1 MFRAKSAPAPP
12 SPSAV
17 HNISNSAIHPT
28 TQPPITAASLTYRFI
43 ISLLPQPLS
52 ALNPLESALPQNQ
65 ISRSANPIESTPF
78 FQIAQLRSNSAPAT
92 PASTTLTKH
101 APHNPIRMNTSTK
114 HHVAPPHTTIVTNS
128 YKALYQKMHAARSYR
143 FPRLDRELGEGCVRL
158 RRQERLGTVR
168 WAATVLSWMNPHCVT
183 LIESHCFKKCASK
196 TFRITLFHHHQG
208 VGSARSASNS
218 FYINANLLHVASV
231 FRRNVARDR
240 DFHFRARSRPAPNLE
255 LRPNIRG
262 AFLHPQ
268 QPPVQIAL
276 RLERRRIES
285 AAIVSHHHAQFF
297 RQILHFHF
305 NAFRSGMPHRIGQ
318 RFPRDQ
324 INLMLDR
331 RRQRP
336 RLSHNHS
343 AKLRPARRELP
354 AEITEHFFQPRGR
367 IHRRTQPLQHPA
379 ALVNHAVHHPQ
390 NAIQRRFTRRIRRR
404 LFHCHIE
411 QHRRSEKPLEQRV
424 VQFPRNVR
432 ALLKALFQA
441 DGLFALAAF
450 PVEGRE
456 PFLNLAAHAHHHLAA
471 PRCSRAQRIQR
482 SIKILVH
489 GVYPPV
495 SIHSRTN
502 DGQLISL
509 IPRAVQ
515 SAKNLTTSLSTSRTS
530 RKSRV
535 ISVPAASPSSSACNS
550 NRCWSSIRPLRAKQM
565 APPSS
570 DLRIRNIC
578 ARGAR

>member
-1 MFRAKSAPAPP
+1 MFRARSALAPT
-12 SPSAV
+12 SRHAV
-17 HNISNSAIHPT
+17 LNISESAINPT
-28 TQPPITAASLTYRFI
+28 THPPTTAASLPHRFF
-43 ISLLPQPLS
+43 ISPLPLQLS
-52 ALNPLESALPQNQ
+52 TLTPLESALPQNP
-65 ISRSANPIESTPF
+65 IYHSANPIESTPF
-78 FQIAQLRSNSAPAT
+78 FQIAQFRSNSAPAT

-114 HHVAPPHTTIVTNS
+114 HQVAPSTTTIATNS
-128 YKALYQKMHAARSYR
+128 YKTLYQKMHAARSYHC
-143 FPRLDRELGEGCVRL
+143 PHLDRKLGEGCVRL
-158 RRQERLGTVR
+158 RRQERLGIVR
-168 WAATVLSWMNPHCVT
+168 WEATVLIWMNPHCVT
-183 LIESHCFKKCASK
+183 LIESHCFKTRASK

-231 FRRNVARDR
+231 LRRNIAGHR

-276 RLERRRIES
+276 RLENRRIES

-343 AKLRPARRELP
+343 AKLRPVRRELP

-379 ALVNHAVHHPQ
+379 ALVNHA
-390 NAIQRRFTRRIRRR
+390 
-404 LFHCHIE
+404 
-411 QHRRSEKPLEQRV
+411 
-424 VQFPRNVR
+424 
-432 ALLKALFQA
+432 
-441 DGLFALAAF
+441 
-450 PVEGRE
+450 
-456 PFLNLAAHAHHHLAA
+456 
-471 PRCSRAQRIQR
+471 
-482 SIKILVH
+482 
-489 GVYPPV
+489 
-495 SIHSRTN
+495 
-502 DGQLISL
+502 
-509 IPRAVQ
+509 
-515 SAKNLTTSLSTSRTS
+515 
-530 RKSRV
+530 
-535 ISVPAASPSSSACNS
+535 
-550 NRCWSSIRPLRAKQM
+550 
-565 APPSS
+565 
-570 DLRIRNIC
+570 
-578 ARGAR
+578 